1 MPRWGALVTGD
12 LHIDA
17 GEYVIGTLD
26 ASERTAFTERLRGD
40 AQARTA
46 VASWEMRFADL
57 ADAIAPI
64 VPPQR
69 VWTGIERLIG
79 QPEAKLHPFK
89 VISGGGKVASV
100 PAGLL
105 ASRNRWRLGALVSG
119 AVAAVLAVFVADRTL
134 RESAPETLAYV
145 AAVNRGGDKPALLVR
160 VDLRTRQVFVRPVAA
175 ETPAGKSLELWYIG
189 SGEAPRSM
197 GVIDSGPETLQLPK
211 DGRADATTFAVSVE
225 PAGGSKTGAPT
236 GPVVYSGQLI
246 KE

>member
-1 MPRWGALVTGD
+1 MTDD
-12 LHIDA
+12 LDIDA
-17 GEYVIGTLD
+17 GEYVLGTLD
-26 ASERTAFTERLRGD
+26 AAERAAFSERLRVD
-40 AQARTA
+40 AKARTA
-46 VASWEMRFADL
+46 VSTWESRFADL
-57 ADAIAPI
+57 DDAITPI
-64 VPPQR
+64 VPPQS
-69 VWTGIERLIG
+69 VWLGIERLVG

-89 VISGGGKVASV
+89 VISGGGKVV
-100 PAGLL
+100 PAAAGLL
-105 ASRNRWRLGALVSG
+105 ASRNRWRMGALVSG
-119 AVAAVLAVFVADRTL
+119 AVAAVLAVFVADRTM
-134 RESAPETLAYV
+134 RDVAPETLAYV

-197 GVIDSGPETLQLPK
+197 GVIDAGPETLQLPK
-211 DGRADATTFAVSVE
+211 GGKADATTFAVSVE